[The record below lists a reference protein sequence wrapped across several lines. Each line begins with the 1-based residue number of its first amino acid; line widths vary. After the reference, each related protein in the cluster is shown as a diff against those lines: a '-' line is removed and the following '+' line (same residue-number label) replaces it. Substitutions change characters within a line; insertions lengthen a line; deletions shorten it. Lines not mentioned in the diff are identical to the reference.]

1 MTRVTEPESGT
12 QHSWDQNSGQQ
23 GPKPQRPTALRGS
36 VRAERSPGRLP
47 WDTGAGSSRPG
58 DLALRP
64 AVYTGQLRI
73 TRCLPPAQA
82 SGDGAAALTWGHH
95 PPGWGAQWPLRV
107 PSASP
112 FFGFESSKDGT
123 GIQEVTTPPPDLP
136 FHPVSQEVTVHC
148 LEPAVACHLQCYYPV
163 HSAQQGTVP
172 SRHFQGGRQGC
183 QGSQQVPGGDCIPGL
198 SGP

>member
-1 MTRVTEPESGT
+1 MTRVTETESSK

-36 VRAERSPGRLP
+36 VRAERAPGRLP

-73 TRCLPPAQA
+73 TRCPPPAQA
-82 SGDGAAALTWGHH
+82 SGDKTAALTWGHH
-95 PPGWGAQWPLRV
+95 PPGWGAQWPSVCHQQV
-107 PSASP
+107 PSLALNPARMARASERSP
-112 FFGFESSKDGT
+112 P
-123 GIQEVTTPPPDLP
+123 PPPDLP